1 MTSHANQELKYLT
14 NLHTYELV
22 NIHRKWI
29 FWLFLKPRFNIFRP
43 SIFQA
48 VFTVTTEI
56 LADTKP
62 TASDLF
68 AITPSVPLIV

>member
-1 MTSHANQELKYLT
+1 MDILAFYSRDS
-14 NLHTYELV
+14 
-22 NIHRKWI
+22 IS
-29 FWLFLKPRFNIFRP
+29 FRP

-68 AITPSVPLIV
+68 AIY